1 MERESFED
9 EEVAKVLNDIFVCI
23 KVDREERPDI
33 DAIYMAVCQ
42 AMTGSGGW
50 PLTIMM
56 TPNKKPFFSGTY
68 FPKESRYGR
77 VGIMELAKSI
87 GKSWQHKR
95 QDLFDAADNITAHL
109 QQLMA
114 VSPLTG
120 GVTEEVLDKAYEGFV
135 SRFDKNHGGFG
146 NAPKFPTPHNLSFLI
161 RYWRRTGET
170 NALKMVEKT
179 LQQMGQG
186 GIYDQLGL
194 GFHRYSTDGK
204 WLLPHFEKMLYD
216 QAMLAIAYLEA
227 FQATKKEEFAA
238 KAREIFTYVLRDM
251 TSVEG
256 GFYSAEDADSEGEEG
271 KFYVWDVGEFNDVLP
286 KEDAVLAID
295 VYNVVAGGNFVEEA
309 TREKTGNNI
318 LHLTSSREE
327 LAQKHLLSVKELESR
342 LNSIREKLFN
352 YRKKRIHPY
361 KDDKILTDWN
371 GLMIAAFALGGK
383 VLDEPEYKEAAK
395 KAADFVMS
403 TIRQEDGRLLKR
415 YREGEAALPA
425 HVDDYTFFIWGLI
438 ELYEATF
445 EVRYLRE
452 ALGLNDLLYEY
463 FWDSVH
469 GGLYFTAKD
478 GEALPARPKELY
490 DGAVPSGN
498 SVATLNN
505 LRLARITGQDELEE
519 RANKIIQAFAGDI
532 AQHPQAYTQ
541 MLSALDFFFG
551 PSLEVVV
558 VGDICSEE
566 TKDMLRAINEDF
578 IPNKVVVVKPL
589 KKKENAGDKIAA
601 GEDDV
606 TGLIPYLKDFRDIG
620 GRTTAYVCLDFACQ
634 QPTTDIKEIK
644 KALAGRC

>member
-9 EEVAKVLNDIFVCI
+9 EEAAKILNEIFICI

-56 TPNKKPFFSGTY
+56 TPDKKPFFSGTY

-77 VGIMELAKSI
+77 VGITELANSI
-87 GKSWQHKR
+87 GEAWRNKR
-95 QDLFDAADNITAHL
+95 QDLFEAADNITAHL
-109 QQLMA
+109 QQMMA
-114 VSPLTG
+114 ISPLTG
-120 GVTEEVLDKAYEGFV
+120 GVTEAVLDEAYKGFV
-135 SRFDKNHGGFG
+135 RRYDKNFGGFG
-146 NAPKFPTPHNLSFLI
+146 NAPKFPTPHNLSFLL
-161 RYWRRTGET
+161 RYWRRTGEA
-170 NALKMVEKT
+170 NALAMVEKT

-186 GIYDQLGL
+186 GIYDQVGF
-194 GFHRYSTDGK
+194 GFHRYSTDRE

-216 QAMLAIAYLEA
+216 QAMLAIVYLEA
-227 FQATKKEEFAA
+227 FQATKKEYYTA
-238 KAREIFTYVLRDM
+238 KAREIFAYVLRDM
-251 TSVEG
+251 TSIEG

-271 KFYVWDVGEFNDVLP
+271 KFYVWDISEFHDILP

-295 VYNVVAGGNFVEEA
+295 VYNVVERGNFVEEA
-309 TREKTGNNI
+309 TRERTGNNI
-318 LHLTSSREE
+318 VHLTSSMEE
-327 LAQKHLLSVKELESR
+327 LAKKHLLSVKELERR
-342 LNSIREKLFN
+342 LDIIRQELFA

-383 VLDEPEYKEAAK
+383 VLDEPDYKETAK

-403 TIRQEDGRLLKR
+403 TLRQEDGRLLKR

-425 HVDDYTFFIWGLI
+425 HVDDYAFFIWGLI

-463 FWDSVH
+463 FWDSDH

-498 SVATLNN
+498 SAATLNN
-505 LRLARITGQDELEE
+505 LRLARITGQDQLEE
-519 RANKIIQAFAGDI
+519 RANQIIQAFAGDI
-532 AQHPQAYTQ
+532 AHHPQAYTQ

-551 PSLEVVV
+551 PSWEVVV
-558 VGDICSEE
+558 VGGINSGE

-578 IPNKVVVVKPL
+578 MPNKVVVVKPL
-589 KKKENAGDKIAA
+589 KNKEKAEDRDT

-606 TGLIPYLKDFRDIG
+606 SGLIPYLKDYWDIG
-620 GRTTAYVCLDFACQ
+620 GRTTAYVCRDFACQ
-634 QPTTDIKEIK
+634 QPTTDIREVK
-644 KALAGRC
+644 KALAGSS